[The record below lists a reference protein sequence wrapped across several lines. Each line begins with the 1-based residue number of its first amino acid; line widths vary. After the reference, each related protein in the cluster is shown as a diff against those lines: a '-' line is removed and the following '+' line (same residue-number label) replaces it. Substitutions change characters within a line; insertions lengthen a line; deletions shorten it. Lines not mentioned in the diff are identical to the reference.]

1 LSKNLKKNKNSP
13 ENVSE
18 SDLNQ
23 KIQQV
28 ERLEAIGQLAGGIV
42 HDFNNVL
49 AGIIGI
55 GEIGLRSI
63 PENDHA
69 YGVIKKIINKADE
82 AASLVRQLMVFSRSK
97 QFKPRKTYLNPI
109 IKNNYRLLERY
120 LGENIIL
127 ETNLAEELLPIKT
140 DMTAIDQIIINLSI
154 NARDAMPDGGVLTIG
169 TKNVLLDKSSS
180 FSGETVNP
188 GQYVELSITD
198 NGVGMS
204 SEILERIFE
213 PFYTT
218 KGIGYGTG
226 LGLSIVQSLVK
237 QHHAYIS
244 CKSSIGEGTG
254 FRVLFPAYVGEE
266 TSKKDSQEESS
277 TNGSETI
284 LIAEDNPDLLDSY
297 QQVLREYGY
306 HVITASDGLAA
317 LTLFE
322 NRKDDIDLIL
332 TDVVMPGFG
341 GMEFKLVAEQ
351 IKPEIKFILMSS
363 HGNRVEPDIPFL
375 QKPFQAVRLVAKV
388 RSVIDSN
395 DEN

>member
-266 TSKKDSQEESS
+266 TSKKDSQEEST